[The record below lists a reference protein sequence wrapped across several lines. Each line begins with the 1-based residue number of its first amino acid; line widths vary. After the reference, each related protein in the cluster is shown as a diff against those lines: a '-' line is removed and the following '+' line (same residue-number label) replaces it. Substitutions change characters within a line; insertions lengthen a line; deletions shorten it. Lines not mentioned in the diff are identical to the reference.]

1 MKNSLTKSSIER
13 YSRQIILKD
22 IGPQG
27 QKKIIDAKILIV
39 GAGGLGCPI
48 IDYLARAGVKNIGV
62 VDHDKVN
69 LSNLHRQN
77 FYDLSDLGK
86 LKVKAVKKKL
96 KMIDKTINLKIYNN
110 KINEKNIYKILN
122 DFEFIFDGSDNFKT
136 KFLLNKYCIQN
147 KKVLIVGAIS
157 KFDGHVFT
165 FDFKDKNTPCL
176 KCFYQSNPSDE
187 ILNCEAEGILGP
199 VAGIVGNIQANEGL
213 KKILKIGKGLNKL
226 ILILNLLNLEFRK
239 VSFSK
244 KKKLYMCKKITFVLI
259 FLNFFSFSFALENQ
273 KFLSLKNEKVNV
285 RYGPGFDFPIKFIYV
300 KKYLPVKII
309 DTKENFRRIIDHK
322 KNSGWIHVTQLR
334 KANSII
340 VLEDKI
346 VFKKNS
352 KFSEPIIK
360 VKKGRMVLV
369 EKCLESWCNVKT
381 DKYNGWLENDNVWG
395 FVK

>member
-27 QKKIIDAKILIV
+27 QTKIIDAKILIV

-86 LKVKAVKKKL
+86 FKVKAVKKKL

-122 DFEFIFDGSDNFKT
+122 NFEFIFDGSDNFKT
-136 KFLLNKYCIQN
+136 KFLLNKYCIKN

-226 ILILNLLNLEFRK
+226 ILILNLLNFKFRNF
-239 VSFSK
+239 SFSK
-244 KKKLYMCKKITFVLI
+244 KKIVYVQKNNFYSFI
-259 FLNFFSFSFALENQ
+259 FKFF
-273 KFLSLKNEKVNV
+273 
-285 RYGPGFDFPIKFIYV
+285 FIFFC
-300 KKYLPVKII
+300 
-309 DTKENFRRIIDHK
+309 FRK
-322 KNSGWIHVTQLR
+322 SK
-334 KANSII
+334 
-340 VLEDKI
+340 
-346 VFKKNS
+346 VFKFKKS
-352 KFSEPIIK
+352 K
-360 VKKGRMVLV
+360 G
-369 EKCLESWCNVKT
+369 KC
-381 DKYNGWLENDNVWG
+381 
-395 FVK
+395 